1 MVELGRG
8 RAVSARLIGTFMP
21 KTAKGG
27 TGGYNQKEEKNDIL
41 TICHMVH
48 P

>member
-21 KTAKGG
+21 KTVKGG